1 MKGKLGAKRKKVF
14 CRIAV
19 IASVLALMLVPVTS
33 KAKPSTSELEKS
45 IKEKQ
50 AKIDSAKDEK
60 KQISNNITNMEKVKK
75 DLEKAK
81 SNLATYVNQL
91 DQNVTEIQGNIDI
104 LNQNIEYKEQE
115 ISVTKEELAEAEA
128 VRDEH
133 YESMKSRVKSIYE
146 QPETCYLEMLVS
158 SESMVDFINRLDYIE
173 MLADYDKNMFDD
185 YKEIVEYVTLCK
197 EELEE
202 EEAALE
208 ESKRAAE
215 AEERAL
221 NELIAQKEIEIQAY
235 ENDIK
240 NKDQVIKEY
249 EADLAEQN
257 AIISELEKAIAEDRK
272 NLWNQRVYDGGAF
285 CWPAP
290 SYTRVS
296 DDYGYRIHPIL
307 KVQQFHNGVDLASPS
322 GSDIL
327 AAYDGTVVSATYNA
341 SMGNYIM
348 INHGDGLITIYMHA
362 SKLLVSEGDEV
373 SRGQK
378 IALVGSTGRSTGPHL
393 HFSVRSDGSYVSPW
407 NYITKP

>member
-1 MKGKLGAKRKKVF
+1 MEVKKISIKRILSRTAVV
-14 CRIAV
+14 V
-19 IASVLALMLVPVTS
+19 IALAFISVPVTS
-33 KAKPSTSELEKS
+33 YAKPSASELEKS

-50 AKIDSAKDEK
+50 NKIDKAKDEK
-60 KQISNNITNMEKVKK
+60 KQISSNITNMEKVKK
-75 DLEKAK
+75 DLQRAK

-91 DQNVTEIQGNIDI
+91 DQNVTEIQNNIDV

-115 ISVTKEELAEAEA
+115 ISVTKEELAEAEQI
-128 VRDEH
+128 RDDH
-133 YESMKSRVKSIYE
+133 YAAMKNRVQSIYE
-146 QPETCYLEMLVS
+146 QPQTCYLEMLVS

-173 MLADYDKNMFDD
+173 MLADYDRNMFND

-197 EELEE
+197 EELEA
-202 EEAALE
+202 EEASLE

-221 NELIAQKEIEIQAY
+221 NELIAQKELEMQAY

-240 NKDQVIKEY
+240 NKEQLIKEY

-296 DDYGYRIHPIL
+296 DDYGTRMHPIL

-327 AAYDGTVVSATYNA
+327 AAYDGTVVSAAYNA

-362 SKLLVSEGDEV
+362 SKLYVSEGDDV
-373 SRGQK
+373 KRGQR

-393 HFSVRSDGSYVSPW
+393 HFSVREDGTYVSPW
-407 NYITKP
+407 NYIVKP